1 MSDINETTTILVKN
15 ITDLFLATL
24 KDDVK
29 DQVVRN
35 IKEQMTKVDL
45 VMVVRDHIESMLNN
59 SVKAFTFPPRSISGG
74 SISPDGLWIK
84 ADQIAG
90 GTYRDFESTGIQDK
104 ATVCQVTILDE
115 ATVFENKLVSGTL
128 EIAGDARIK
137 GDLTID
143 GIVSKDS
150 RLFQDLRTESI
161 AAINGEMQS
170 GILATFRD
178 QVFTQIQTEGIDPS
192 VIKIR
197 GQSLIKDNNTLA
209 PTVIN
214 SNLQR
219 VGALRELQV
228 TGETLLDETIYVSNH
243 RVGVNTLDPSTVLDI
258 WDQEVQVTVG
268 KLSKDTAKIST
279 PRNQRLIFGSN
290 KQNNLAINTDGS
302 VTVASL
308 NIGEVNHTSAR
319 EIPSDNQPVGSIVWN
334 AQPEL
339 GEPIGWVSLGGAR
352 WAKFGTITA

>member
-1 MSDINETTTILVKN
+1 MCI
-15 ITDLFLATL
+15 
-24 KDDVK
+24 
-29 DQVVRN
+29 
-35 IKEQMTKVDL
+35 
-45 VMVVRDHIESMLNN
+45 RDS
-59 SVKAFTFPPRSISGG
+59 
-74 SISPDGLWIK
+74 
-84 ADQIAG
+84 
-90 GTYRDFESTGIQDK
+90 
-104 ATVCQVTILDE
+104 
-115 ATVFENKLVSGTL
+115 
-128 EIAGDARIK
+128 
-137 GDLTID
+137 
-143 GIVSKDS
+143 
-150 RLFQDLRTESI
+150 
-161 AAINGEMQS
+161 
-170 GILATFRD
+170 
-178 QVFTQIQTEGIDPS
+178 
-192 VIKIR
+192 
-197 GQSLIKDNNTLA
+197 TLA
-209 PTVIN
+209 PTILN